1 MAPQTRNEQS
11 KKSPKI
17 HRFAIVLDSAFGL
30 ELSDLSTRVHVWVC
44 DSPENRKVVGRVWAH
59 AKDFSLEKGIT
70 IFKYEPNDSPEQI
83 RIDILDTCDLHH
95 GEYGHHLRWSVL
107 EVYGTDLTSDIK
119 AALGKFGVTS
129 FKTTELGFNA
139 FRDGAEDV

>member
-44 DSPENRKVVGRVWAH
+44 DSPENRKVVGRV
-59 AKDFSLEKGIT
+59 
-70 IFKYEPNDSPEQI
+70 KYEPNDSPEQI

-95 GEYGHHLRWSVL
+95 GEYGHHPRWSVL